1 MLLHR
6 IFGLWT
12 AIGLF
17 GLSKANPVVLDN
29 GGYEGVV
36 VGISEDVPNEN
47 CRIIINNLVVF
58 ASLLSALA
66 ATVGTSAPVLLK
78 RPNACKRLFT
88 CLLHTVEVVCPSYIS
103 HWSSKVFLMREPAPV
118 PRRQNRF
125 LKGYRIDLYLMLVH
139 PEDMHLDRGS
149 VKECCHV
156 QETTYGFA

>member
-1 MLLHR
+1 MKIMLLHC

-47 CRIIINNLVVF
+47 CRIIINNLV
-58 ASLLSALA
+58 
-66 ATVGTSAPVLLK
+66 
-78 RPNACKRLFT
+78 
-88 CLLHTVEVVCPSYIS
+88 IS

-149 VKECCHV
+149 V
-156 QETTYGFA
+156 